1 MNNRAIR
8 AIVRGAYDLQKLRI
22 QTGLRIV
29 ANFKVK
35 LGQSPGERET
45 ELSTEAKVLLRDLR
59 ADYRRLTD
67 GLKGLPK
74 RADFKPDE
82 LISEYAELALVAQ
95 YDDLDKAE
103 AKLFGMVEQELQKWP
118 IYTEFL
124 EPIRGIGPAMAGVI
138 ISEIDITRATYPS
151 TIFRLAGLDVVKFDD
166 ENGGIRTEGR
176 GRKEGHLVKRQY
188 INKKGEQA
196 ERDSITFNPF
206 LKTKLVGVLATSF
219 LRAGENR
226 YAEEYR
232 NYKHRLQTTPAH
244 SDKSKLHIHNM
255 ALRYMI
261 KRFLIDLYHTWRRL
275 EGLEDHPEY
284 GEAKQGIKHK
294 KASGD

>member
-103 AKLFGMVEQELQKWP
+103 AKLFGMIEQELQKWP

-124 EPIRGIGPAMAGVI
+124 EPIRGIGPTMAGVI
-138 ISEIDITRATYPS
+138 VSEIDISKATYPS
-151 TIFRLAGLDVVKFDD
+151 TLFRLAGLDVVLIDD
-166 ENGGIRTEGR
+166 PAGIRAEGR
-176 GRKEGHLVKRQY
+176 GRKEDHLVKRQY

-196 ERDSITFNPF
+196 ERNSITFNPF
-206 LKTKLVGVLATSF
+206 LKTKLIGVLASSF
-219 LRAGENR
+219 LRAGENK

-232 NYKHRLQTTPAH
+232 NYKHRLQTMPAH
-244 SDKSKLHIHNM
+244 ADKSKGHVHNM

-261 KRFLIDLYHTWRRL
+261 KRFLIDLYHTWREI
-275 EGLEDHPEY
+275 EGLEHHPEY
-284 GEAKQGIKHK
+284 ADAKLGIKHK
-294 KASGD
+294 KASGN